1 MRLST
6 VIKST
11 SLSIIHN
18 KYLKTFI
25 YVVLSALLQ
34 SFCINVFITPAKL
47 LSSGF
52 TGLAILMN
60 KISSLFGFTIPVSL
74 LVLILN
80 IPLGVLCFKSIGK
93 KFVFFSILQVILLS
107 IFLNFHYAL
116 LFDDLLLNV
125 CFGGFLYG
133 IAISLALRG
142 NASTAGTDFIA
153 LWVSQK
159 LGKSI
164 FEYVFVFNAVL
175 LIIFGYLFGW
185 KYAGYSIL
193 FQFISTKTIDTFY
206 KRYKLVTLEITT
218 YHPSEVCKAYIKHYR
233 HGLSEVN
240 GIGGYE
246 HKHLSLI
253 HTVISFYEIEDA
265 IRLIKSID
273 NHAIINVLSTER
285 FVGHFYRQPLD

>member
-1 MRLST
+1 MIRSR
-6 VIKST
+6 

-18 KYLKTFI
+18 KYLKTLICVF
-25 YVVLSALLQ
+25 LSALLQ

-52 TGLAILMN
+52 TGLAILIN
-60 KISSLFGFTIPVSL
+60 KISSLFGFTLPVSL
-74 LVLILN
+74 LVLMLN
-80 IPLGVLCFKSIGK
+80 IPLGVLSFRSIGK
-93 KFVFFSILQVILLS
+93 KFVFFSILQVVLMSL
-107 IFLNFHYAL
+107 FLNFHYTL

-153 LWVSQK
+153 LWVSNK

-164 FEYVFVFNAVL
+164 FEYVFAFNSVL
-175 LIIFGYLFGW
+175 LLIFGYMFGW

-193 FQFISTKTIDTFY
+193 FQFISTKTIDSFY

-218 YHPSEVCKAYIKHYR
+218 YHPKEICKAYIKHYR
-233 HGLSEVN
+233 HGLSEVA

-246 HKHLSLI
+246 HKNLSLI
-253 HTVISFYEIEDA
+253 HTVISFYELEDA
-265 IRLIKSID
+265 IRLIKRVD
-273 NHAIINVLSTER
+273 PKAIINVISTER
-285 FVGHFYRQPLD
+285 FIGHFYRQPLD

>member
-1 MRLST
+1 MT
-6 VIKST
+6 KSA
-11 SLSIIHN
+11 SSSIIHN
-18 KYLKTFI
+18 KYLKTLFC
-25 YVVLSALLQ
+25 VFLSALLQ
-34 SFCINVFITPAKL
+34 SFCINIFITPSKL

-52 TGLAILMN
+52 TGLAILIN
-60 KISSLFGFTIPVSL
+60 KISSLFGFTISVSL

-80 IPLGVLCFKSIGK
+80 IPLGVLCFRSIGK

-107 IFLNFHYAL
+107 IFLNFHYSL

-153 LWVSQK
+153 LWVSNK
-159 LGKSI
+159 IGKSI
-164 FEYVFVFNAVL
+164 FEYVFVFNSVL
-175 LIIFGYLFGW
+175 LLIFGYMFGW

-193 FQFISTKTIDTFY
+193 FQFISTKTIDSFY

-218 YHPSEVCKAYIKHYR
+218 YHPKEICKAYIKHYR
-233 HGLSEVN
+233 HGLSEVA

-246 HKHLSLI
+246 HKELSLI
-253 HTVISFYEIEDA
+253 HTVISFYELHDA
-265 IRLIKSID
+265 IHLIKRID
-273 NHAIINVLSTER
+273 PKAIINVLSTER

>member
-1 MRLST
+1 MIRSR
-6 VIKST
+6 

-18 KYLKTFI
+18 KYLKTLICVF
-25 YVVLSALLQ
+25 LSALLQ

-52 TGLAILMN
+52 TGLAILIN
-60 KISSLFGFTIPVSL
+60 KISSLFGFTLPVSL
-74 LVLILN
+74 LVLMLN
-80 IPLGVLCFKSIGK
+80 IPLGVLSFRSIGK
-93 KFVFFSILQVILLS
+93 KFVFFSILQVVLMSL
-107 IFLNFHYAL
+107 FLNFHYTL

-153 LWVSQK
+153 LWVSNK
-159 LGKSI
+159 IGKSI
-164 FEYVFVFNAVL
+164 FEYVFVFNSVL
-175 LIIFGYLFGW
+175 LLIFGYMFGW

-193 FQFISTKTIDTFY
+193 FQFISTKTIDSFY

-218 YHPSEVCKAYIKHYR
+218 YHPKEICKAYIKHYR
-233 HGLSEVN
+233 HGLSEVA

-246 HKHLSLI
+246 HKNLSLI
-253 HTVISFYEIEDA
+253 HTVISFYELEDA
-265 IRLIKSID
+265 IRLINRID
-273 NHAIINVLSTER
+273 PKAIINVISTER
-285 FVGHFYRQPLD
+285 FVGHFYRQLLD

>member
-1 MRLST
+1 
-6 VIKST
+6 VIRSR

-18 KYLKTFI
+18 KYLKTLICVF
-25 YVVLSALLQ
+25 LSALLQ

-52 TGLAILMN
+52 TGLAILIN
-60 KISSLFGFTIPVSL
+60 KISSLFGFTLPVSL
-74 LVLILN
+74 LVLMLN
-80 IPLGVLCFKSIGK
+80 IPLGVLSFRSIGK
-93 KFVFFSILQVILLS
+93 KFVFFSILQVVLMSL
-107 IFLNFHYAL
+107 FLNFHYTL

-153 LWVSQK
+153 LWVSNK

-164 FEYVFVFNAVL
+164 FEYVFAFNSVL
-175 LIIFGYLFGW
+175 LLIFGYMFGW

-193 FQFISTKTIDTFY
+193 FQFISTKTIDSFY

-218 YHPSEVCKAYIKHYR
+218 YHPKEICKAYVKHYR
-233 HGLSEVN
+233 HGLSELAGV
-240 GIGGYE
+240 GGYE
-246 HKHLSLI
+246 HKNLSLI
-253 HTVISFYEIEDA
+253 HTVISFYELEDA
-265 IRLIKSID
+265 IRLIKRID
-273 NHAIINVLSTER
+273 PKAIINVLSTER

>member
-1 MRLST
+1 MIRSR
-6 VIKST
+6 

-18 KYLKTFI
+18 KYLKTLICVF
-25 YVVLSALLQ
+25 LSALLQ

-52 TGLAILMN
+52 TGLAILIN
-60 KISSLFGFTIPVSL
+60 KISSLFGFTLPVSL
-74 LVLILN
+74 LVLMLN
-80 IPLGVLCFKSIGK
+80 IPLGVLSFRSIGK
-93 KFVFFSILQVILLS
+93 KFVFFSILQVVLMSL
-107 IFLNFHYAL
+107 FLNFHYTL

-153 LWVSQK
+153 LWVSNK
-159 LGKSI
+159 IGKSI
-164 FEYVFVFNAVL
+164 FEYVFVFNSVL
-175 LIIFGYLFGW
+175 LLIFGYMFGW

-193 FQFISTKTIDTFY
+193 FQFISTKTIDSFY

-218 YHPSEVCKAYIKHYR
+218 YHPKEICKAYVKHYR
-233 HGLSEVN
+233 HGLSELAGV
-240 GIGGYE
+240 GGYE
-246 HKHLSLI
+246 HKNLSLI
-253 HTVISFYEIEDA
+253 HTVISFYELEDA
-265 IRLIKSID
+265 IRLIKRID
-273 NHAIINVLSTER
+273 PKAIINVLSTER

>member
-1 MRLST
+1 MRLSIVT
-6 VIKST
+6 KSA

-18 KYLKTFI
+18 KYLKTLICVF
-25 YVVLSALLQ
+25 LSALLQ

-52 TGLAILMN
+52 TGLAILIN
-60 KISSLFGFTIPVSL
+60 KISSLFGFTLPVSL
-74 LVLILN
+74 LVLMLN
-80 IPLGVLCFKSIGK
+80 IPLGVLSFRSIGK
-93 KFVFFSILQVILLS
+93 KFVFFSILQVVLMSL
-107 IFLNFHYAL
+107 FLNFHYTL

-153 LWVSQK
+153 LWVSNK
-159 LGKSI
+159 IGKSI
-164 FEYVFVFNAVL
+164 FEYVFVFNSVL
-175 LIIFGYLFGW
+175 LLIFGYMFGW

-193 FQFISTKTIDTFY
+193 FQFISTKTIDSFY

-218 YHPSEVCKAYIKHYR
+218 YHPKEICKAYIKHYR
-233 HGLSEVN
+233 HGLSEVA

-246 HKHLSLI
+246 HKNLSLI
-253 HTVISFYEIEDA
+253 HTVISFYELEDA
-265 IRLIKSID
+265 IRLIKRVD
-273 NHAIINVLSTER
+273 PKAIINVISTER
-285 FVGHFYRQPLD
+285 FIGHFYRQPLD

>member
-1 MRLST
+1 MRLSI
-6 VIKST
+6 VIRSR

-18 KYLKTFI
+18 KYLKTLICVF
-25 YVVLSALLQ
+25 LSALLQ

-52 TGLAILMN
+52 TGLAILIN
-60 KISSLFGFTIPVSL
+60 KISSLFGFTLPVSL
-74 LVLILN
+74 LVLMLN
-80 IPLGVLCFKSIGK
+80 IPLGVLSFRSIGK
-93 KFVFFSILQVILLS
+93 KFVFFSILQVVLMSL
-107 IFLNFHYAL
+107 FLNFHYTL

-153 LWVSQK
+153 LWVSNK
-159 LGKSI
+159 IGKSI
-164 FEYVFVFNAVL
+164 FEYVFVFNSVL
-175 LIIFGYLFGW
+175 LLIFGYMFGW

-193 FQFISTKTIDTFY
+193 FQFISTKTIDSFY

-218 YHPSEVCKAYIKHYR
+218 YHPKEICKAYVKHYR
-233 HGLSEVN
+233 HGLSEVA

-246 HKHLSLI
+246 HKNLSLI
-253 HTVISFYEIEDA
+253 HTVISFYELEDA
-265 IRLIKSID
+265 IRLINRID
-273 NHAIINVLSTER
+273 PKAIINVISTER
-285 FVGHFYRQPLD
+285 FVGHFYRQLLD

>member
-1 MRLST
+1 MIRSR
-6 VIKST
+6 

-18 KYLKTFI
+18 KYLKTLICVF
-25 YVVLSALLQ
+25 LSALLQ
-34 SFCINVFITPAKL
+34 SICIIVFITPAKL

-52 TGLAILMN
+52 TGLAILIN
-60 KISSLFGFTIPVSL
+60 KISSLFGFTLPVSL
-74 LVLILN
+74 LVLMLN
-80 IPLGVLCFKSIGK
+80 IPLGVLSFRSIGK
-93 KFVFFSILQVILLS
+93 KFVLFSILQVILLS
-107 IFLNFHYAL
+107 IFLNFHYTL

-153 LWVSQK
+153 LWVSNK
-159 LGKSI
+159 IGKSI
-164 FEYVFVFNAVL
+164 FEYVFVFNSVL
-175 LIIFGYLFGW
+175 LLIFGYMFGW

-193 FQFISTKTIDTFY
+193 FQFISTKTIDSFY

-218 YHPSEVCKAYIKHYR
+218 YHPKEICKAYIKHYR
-233 HGLSEVN
+233 HGLSEVA

-246 HKHLSLI
+246 HKELSLI
-253 HTVISFYEIEDA
+253 HTVISFYELEDA
-265 IRLIKSID
+265 IRLIKRVD
-273 NHAIINVLSTER
+273 PKAIINVISTER

>member
-1 MRLST
+1 MIRSR
-6 VIKST
+6 

-18 KYLKTFI
+18 KYLKTLICVF
-25 YVVLSALLQ
+25 LSALLQ

-52 TGLAILMN
+52 TGLAILIN
-60 KISSLFGFTIPVSL
+60 KISSLFGFTLPVSL
-74 LVLILN
+74 LVLMLN
-80 IPLGVLCFKSIGK
+80 IPLGVLSFRSIGK
-93 KFVFFSILQVILLS
+93 KFVFFSILQVVLMSL
-107 IFLNFHYAL
+107 FLNFHYTL

-153 LWVSQK
+153 LWVSNK
-159 LGKSI
+159 IGKSI
-164 FEYVFVFNAVL
+164 FEYVFVFNSVL
-175 LIIFGYLFGW
+175 LLIFGYMFGW

-193 FQFISTKTIDTFY
+193 FQFISTKTIDSFY

-218 YHPSEVCKAYIKHYR
+218 YHPKEICKAYIKHYR
-233 HGLSEVN
+233 HGLSEVA

-246 HKHLSLI
+246 HKELSLI
-253 HTVISFYEIEDA
+253 HTVISFYELHDA
-265 IRLIKSID
+265 IHLIKRID
-273 NHAIINVLSTER
+273 PKAIINVLSTER

>member
-1 MRLST
+1 MRLSI
-6 VIKST
+6 VIRSR

-18 KYLKTFI
+18 KYLKTLICVF
-25 YVVLSALLQ
+25 LSALLQ

-52 TGLAILMN
+52 TGLAILIN
-60 KISSLFGFTIPVSL
+60 KISSLFGFTLPVSL
-74 LVLILN
+74 LVLMLN
-80 IPLGVLCFKSIGK
+80 IPLGVLSFRSIGK
-93 KFVFFSILQVILLS
+93 KFVFFSILQVVLMSL
-107 IFLNFHYAL
+107 FLNFHYTL

-153 LWVSQK
+153 LWVSNK
-159 LGKSI
+159 IGKSI
-164 FEYVFVFNAVL
+164 FEYVFVFNSVL
-175 LIIFGYLFGW
+175 LLIFGYMFGW

-193 FQFISTKTIDTFY
+193 FQFISTKTIDSFY

-218 YHPSEVCKAYIKHYR
+218 YHPKEICKAYIKHYR
-233 HGLSEVN
+233 HGLSEVA

-246 HKHLSLI
+246 HKNLSLI
-253 HTVISFYEIEDA
+253 HTVISFYELEDA
-265 IRLIKSID
+265 IRLINRID
-273 NHAIINVLSTER
+273 PKAIINVISTER
-285 FVGHFYRQPLD
+285 FVGHFYRQLLD

>member
-1 MRLST
+1 MT
-6 VIKST
+6 KSR

-18 KYLKTFI
+18 KYLKTLICVF
-25 YVVLSALLQ
+25 LSALLQ

-52 TGLAILMN
+52 TGLAILIN
-60 KISSLFGFTIPVSL
+60 KISSLFGFTLPVSL
-74 LVLILN
+74 LVLMLN
-80 IPLGVLCFKSIGK
+80 IPLGVLSFRSIGK
-93 KFVFFSILQVILLS
+93 KFVFFSILQVVLMSL
-107 IFLNFHYAL
+107 FLNFHYTL

-153 LWVSQK
+153 LWVSNK

-164 FEYVFVFNAVL
+164 FEYVFAFNSVL
-175 LIIFGYLFGW
+175 LLIFGYMFGW

-193 FQFISTKTIDTFY
+193 FQFISTKTIDSFY

-218 YHPSEVCKAYIKHYR
+218 YHPKEICKAYVKHYR
-233 HGLSEVN
+233 HGLSELAGV
-240 GIGGYE
+240 GGYE
-246 HKHLSLI
+246 HKNLSLI
-253 HTVISFYEIEDA
+253 HTVISFYELEDA
-265 IRLIKSID
+265 IRLIKRVD
-273 NHAIINVLSTER
+273 PKAIINVISTER
-285 FVGHFYRQPLD
+285 FIGHFYRQPLD

>member
-1 MRLST
+1 MRLSI
-6 VIKST
+6 VIRSR

-18 KYLKTFI
+18 KYLKTLICVF
-25 YVVLSALLQ
+25 LSALLQ

-52 TGLAILMN
+52 TGLAILIN
-60 KISSLFGFTIPVSL
+60 KISSLFGFTLPVSL
-74 LVLILN
+74 LVLMLN
-80 IPLGVLCFKSIGK
+80 IPLGVLSFRSIGK
-93 KFVFFSILQVILLS
+93 KFVFFSILQVVLMSL
-107 IFLNFHYAL
+107 FLNFHYTL

-153 LWVSQK
+153 LWVSNK

-164 FEYVFVFNAVL
+164 FEYVFAFNSVL
-175 LIIFGYLFGW
+175 LLIFGYMFGW

-193 FQFISTKTIDTFY
+193 FQFISTKTIDSFY

-218 YHPSEVCKAYIKHYR
+218 YHPKEICKAYVKHYR
-233 HGLSEVN
+233 HGLSELAGV
-240 GIGGYE
+240 GGYE
-246 HKHLSLI
+246 HKNLSLI
-253 HTVISFYEIEDA
+253 HTVISFYELEDA
-265 IRLIKSID
+265 IRLIKRID
-273 NHAIINVLSTER
+273 PKAIINVLSTER

>member
-1 MRLST
+1 MRLSIVT
-6 VIKST
+6 KSA
-11 SLSIIHN
+11 SLFIIHN
-18 KYLKTFI
+18 KYLKTLICVF
-25 YVVLSALLQ
+25 LSALLQ

-52 TGLAILMN
+52 TGLAILIN
-60 KISSLFGFTIPVSL
+60 KISSLFGFTLPVSL
-74 LVLILN
+74 LVLMLN
-80 IPLGVLCFKSIGK
+80 IPLGVLSFRSIGK
-93 KFVFFSILQVILLS
+93 KFVFFSILQVVLMSL
-107 IFLNFHYAL
+107 FLNFHYTL

-153 LWVSQK
+153 LWVSNK
-159 LGKSI
+159 IGKSI
-164 FEYVFVFNAVL
+164 FEYVFVFNSVL
-175 LIIFGYLFGW
+175 LLIFGYMFGW

-193 FQFISTKTIDTFY
+193 FQFISTKTIDSFY

-218 YHPSEVCKAYIKHYR
+218 YHPKEICKAYIKHYR
-233 HGLSEVN
+233 HGLSEVA

-246 HKHLSLI
+246 HKELSLI
-253 HTVISFYEIEDA
+253 HTVISFYELHDA
-265 IRLIKSID
+265 IHLIKRID
-273 NHAIINVLSTER
+273 PKAIINVLSTER

>member
-1 MRLST
+1 MIRSR
-6 VIKST
+6 

-18 KYLKTFI
+18 KYLKTLICVF
-25 YVVLSALLQ
+25 LSALLQ

-52 TGLAILMN
+52 TGLAILIN
-60 KISSLFGFTIPVSL
+60 KISSLFGFTLPVSL
-74 LVLILN
+74 LVLMLN
-80 IPLGVLCFKSIGK
+80 IPLGVLSFRSIGK
-93 KFVFFSILQVILLS
+93 KFVFFSILQVVLMSL
-107 IFLNFHYAL
+107 FLNFHYTL

-153 LWVSQK
+153 LWVSNK
-159 LGKSI
+159 IGKSI
-164 FEYVFVFNAVL
+164 FEYVFVFNSVL
-175 LIIFGYLFGW
+175 LLIFGYMFGW

-193 FQFISTKTIDTFY
+193 FQFISTKTIDSFY

-218 YHPSEVCKAYIKHYR
+218 YHPKEICKAYIKHYR
-233 HGLSEVN
+233 HGLSEVA

-246 HKHLSLI
+246 HKELSLI
-253 HTVISFYEIEDA
+253 HTVISFYELHDA
-265 IRLIKSID
+265 IHLIKKID
-273 NHAIINVLSTER
+273 PKAIINVLSTER

>member
-1 MRLST
+1 MRLSIVT
-6 VIKST
+6 KSA
-11 SLSIIHN
+11 SLFIIHN
-18 KYLKTFI
+18 KYLKTLFR
-25 YVVLSALLQ
+25 VFLSALLQ
-34 SFCINVFITPAKL
+34 SFCINVFITPSKL

-52 TGLAILMN
+52 TGLAILIN

-80 IPLGVLCFKSIGK
+80 IPLGVLCFRSIGK

-107 IFLNFHYAL
+107 IFLNFHYTL

-153 LWVSQK
+153 LWVSNK
-159 LGKSI
+159 IGKSI
-164 FEYVFVFNAVL
+164 FEYVFVFNSVL
-175 LIIFGYLFGW
+175 LLIFGYMFGW

-193 FQFISTKTIDTFY
+193 FQFISTKTIDSFY

-218 YHPSEVCKAYIKHYR
+218 YHPKEICKAYIKHYR
-233 HGLSEVN
+233 HGLSEVA

-246 HKHLSLI
+246 HKNLSLI
-253 HTVISFYEIEDA
+253 HTVISFYELEDA
-265 IRLIKSID
+265 IRLIKRVD
-273 NHAIINVLSTER
+273 PKAIINVISTER
-285 FVGHFYRQPLD
+285 FIGHFYRQPLD

>member
-1 MRLST
+1 MIRSR
-6 VIKST
+6 

-18 KYLKTFI
+18 KYLKTLICVF
-25 YVVLSALLQ
+25 LSALLQ

-52 TGLAILMN
+52 TGLAILIN
-60 KISSLFGFTIPVSL
+60 KISSLFGFTLPVSL
-74 LVLILN
+74 LVLMLN
-80 IPLGVLCFKSIGK
+80 IPLGVLSFRSIGK
-93 KFVFFSILQVILLS
+93 KFVFFSILQVVLMSL
-107 IFLNFHYAL
+107 FLNFHYTL

-153 LWVSQK
+153 LWVSNK
-159 LGKSI
+159 IGKSI
-164 FEYVFVFNAVL
+164 FEYVFVFNSVL
-175 LIIFGYLFGW
+175 LLIFGYMFGW

-193 FQFISTKTIDTFY
+193 FQFISTKTIDSFY

-218 YHPSEVCKAYIKHYR
+218 YHPKEICKAYIKHYR
-233 HGLSEVN
+233 HGLSEVA

-246 HKHLSLI
+246 HKELSLI
-253 HTVISFYEIEDA
+253 HTVISFYELHDA
-265 IRLIKSID
+265 IHLIKKID
-273 NHAIINVLSTER
+273 PKAIINVISTER